1 MIVVFD
7 EETSYTVE
15 ISDDV
20 NIIDSLDLASEDNS
34 YVIAVIG
41 GIL

>member
-34 YVIAVIG
+34 DVIAVIG